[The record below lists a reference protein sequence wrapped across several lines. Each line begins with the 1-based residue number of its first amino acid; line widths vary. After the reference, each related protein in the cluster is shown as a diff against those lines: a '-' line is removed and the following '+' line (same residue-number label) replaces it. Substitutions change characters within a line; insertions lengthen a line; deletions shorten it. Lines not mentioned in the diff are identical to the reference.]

1 MKEPILIGNGQGFWG
16 DSIEAPIKLIEG
28 GPLHYLTLDYLAEVT
43 MSIMQRQKQ
52 KNPQRGYAT
61 DFVDLIGKILPTLV
75 EKNIKVIANAGGV
88 NPKACLE
95 ALFAVAKKT
104 GVHGLKIGVVEGDD
118 ILQQLPQMIDS
129 GVAFKHLETGESIVP
144 FRDKILSANV
154 YISSLPIVDALQ
166 QGAQIVVTGRATD
179 PGLVMAPM
187 VYEFDW
193 QHDDWDKLAAGTIA
207 GHILECGAQ
216 ATGGNFTR
224 WWEVPD
230 YATIGY
236 PIAEAFA
243 DGTFNITKHPGTGG
257 LVTVDTVSEQIVYEM
272 GDPKNYISPDVQVDF
287 TTIRLEQIG
296 TNKVRVHGIKG
307 SPKPESYK
315 VSMSYHKGF
324 KASGTLTVSGP
335 DAYKKAQKCA
345 EIIWQRLENS
355 GYTFAETNTEFL
367 GLNSCHGEINPFPE
381 QINEVVLRLSA
392 KDEDDRKIIRFG
404 KEIAPLITNGPPGI
418 TGFAGGRPK
427 PQGIVAYWP
436 ALMDRNLVKTKV
448 TVEEV

>member
-1 MKEPILIGNGQGFWG
+1 MREPVLIGNGQGFWG
-16 DSIEAPIKLIEG
+16 DSIDAPIKLIEG

-52 KNPQRGYAT
+52 RNPKKGYAT
-61 DFVDLIGKILPTLV
+61 DFVDLIARILPTLV
-75 EKNIKVIANAGGV
+75 EKDIKVIANAGGV
-88 NPKACLE
+88 NPQACLE
-95 ALFAVAKKT
+95 ALFAVARDS
-104 GVHGLKIGVVEGDD
+104 GVRGLKIGIVEGDD
-118 ILQQLPQMIDS
+118 ILQELPDYFER
-129 GVAFKHLETGESIVP
+129 GVEFNHLETGESILP
-144 FRDKILSANV
+144 YKDQILSANV
-154 YISSLPIVDALQ
+154 YVSSLPIVDALR

-187 VYEFDW
+187 VYEFGWKDT
-193 QHDDWDKLAAGTIA
+193 DWDRLAAGTVA

-230 YATIGY
+230 YANIGY
-236 PIAEAFA
+236 PIVEAFA

-272 GDPKNYISPDVQVDF
+272 GDPKNYISPDVKVDF
-287 TTIRLEQIG
+287 TTIRLEQL
-296 TNKVRVHGIKG
+296 TDDKVRVFGIKG
-307 SPKPESYK
+307 APKTDSYK

-335 DAYKKAQKCA
+335 EAYEKAQKCA
-345 EIIWQRLENS
+345 EIIWKRLQNA
-355 GYTFAETNTEFL
+355 GFTFDETNTEYL
-367 GLNSCHGEINPFPE
+367 GVNSCHGDITPIPE
-381 QINEVVLRLSA
+381 RINEVVLRLSA
-392 KDEDDRKIIRFG
+392 KDRDEEKIARFG

-427 PQGIVAYWP
+427 PQSIVAFWP
-436 ALMDRNLVKTKV
+436 ALMDRDLVQTKV